1 MDGRLT
7 PSANYI
13 MQIQHEAGFEYNN
26 LTEMSLMAQD
36 ILVLLENL
44 ASFLSLFCYG
54 VVRVVFCLTVI
65 LYF

>member
-7 PSANYI
+7 PNAKYT
-13 MQIQHEAGFEYNN
+13 MQIQHEAGFEYKN
-26 LTEMSLMAQD
+26 LTEMSLMAQE

-44 ASFLSLFCYG
+44 ASFLSLFFYG

-65 LYF
+65 LYL